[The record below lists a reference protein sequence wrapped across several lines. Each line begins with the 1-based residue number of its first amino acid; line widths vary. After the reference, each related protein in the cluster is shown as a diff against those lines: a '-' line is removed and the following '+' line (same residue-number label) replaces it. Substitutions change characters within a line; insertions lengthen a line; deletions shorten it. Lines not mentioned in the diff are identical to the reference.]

1 MNLII
6 KMLIIC
12 YLVLA
17 ITTIPIKNYLNC
29 KSLISFNLNESE
41 YIDVKDDVYS
51 NLNNKTIGKFYYYI
65 SNIVVFVYMILGA
78 F

>member
-41 YIDVKDDVYS
+41 YIDIKDDVYS
-51 NLNNKTIGKFYYYI
+51 NLNNQTIGKFYYYI

>member
-41 YIDVKDDVYS
+41 YIDIKDDVYS
-51 NLNNKTIGKFYYYI
+51 NLNNETIGKFYYYI

>member
-1 MNLII
+1 
-6 KMLIIC
+6 MLIIC

-41 YIDVKDDVYS
+41 YIDIKDDVYS
-51 NLNNKTIGKFYYYI
+51 NLNNETIGKFYYYI

>member
-1 MNLII
+1 
-6 KMLIIC
+6 MLIIC

-41 YIDVKDDVYS
+41 YIDVKDYVYS
-51 NLNNKTIGKFYYYI
+51 NLNNKTIGKFY
-65 SNIVVFVYMILGA
+65 L
-78 F
+78 

>member
-1 MNLII
+1 
-6 KMLIIC
+6 MLIIC

-51 NLNNKTIGKFYYYI
+51 NLNNETIGKFYYYI

>member
-1 MNLII
+1 
-6 KMLIIC
+6 MLIIC

-65 SNIVVFVYMILGA
+65 KQYCRVRLHDFRCFLT
-78 F
+78 